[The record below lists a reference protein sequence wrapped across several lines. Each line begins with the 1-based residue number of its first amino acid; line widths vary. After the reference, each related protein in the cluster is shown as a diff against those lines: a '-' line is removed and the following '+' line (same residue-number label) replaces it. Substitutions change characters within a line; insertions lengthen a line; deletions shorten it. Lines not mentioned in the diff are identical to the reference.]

1 MLVGHTVDIS
11 ESGVSAMLTIEAT
24 VGEIVQLEF
33 TLPLGHVSLLA
44 VVRQRHAFRYGFEYL
59 DARSVPELIRRSCE
73 GLAPCE

>member
-1 MLVGHTVDIS
+1 MLK
-11 ESGVSAMLTIEAT
+11 IEAM

-44 VVRQRHAFRYGFEYL
+44 VVRQRNAFRYGFEYL